1 MHRKKGIHTSGSL
14 FLFWTLLSVYAILS
28 YRLIFV
34 YYWSA
39 GDEDN
44 FGLHVESVRSY
55 VFKTIEFP
63 LILSQLFLAFF
74 ADVRSQ
80 FISPGQEITVGRLHL
95 KPSGERS
102 QKH

>member
-1 MHRKKGIHTSGSL
+1 M
-14 FLFWTLLSVYAILS
+14 SVYAILN

-34 YYWSA
+34 DYWS
-39 GDEDN
+39 GSYEENVDT
-44 FGLHVESVRSY
+44 HVESVRSY

-80 FISPGQEITVGRLHL
+80 FISPGQEVTVGGMISLA
-95 KPSGERS
+95 
-102 QKH
+102 